1 MQLTFSGFLIVMIDE
16 MMNKGYGLGSAI
28 SLYIATNVC
37 ETIVW
42 NTFSPLTYKSQKGLE
57 YEGSIIALFHSLVT

>member
-1 MQLTFSGFLIVMIDE
+1 MNLIGPGNGILIVMQLTFSSLIIVLIDE
-16 MMNKGYGLGSAI
+16 MLSKGYGLGSAI

-42 NTFSPLTYKSQKGLE
+42 NTFSPLSFKS
-57 YEGSIIALFHSLVT
+57 

>member
-1 MQLTFSGFLIVMIDE
+1 MNLIGPGNGILIVMQLTFSSLIIILIDE
-16 MMNKGYGLGSAI
+16 MLSKGYGLGSAI

-42 NTFSPLTYKSQKGLE
+42 NTFSPLSFKS
-57 YEGSIIALFHSLVT
+57 